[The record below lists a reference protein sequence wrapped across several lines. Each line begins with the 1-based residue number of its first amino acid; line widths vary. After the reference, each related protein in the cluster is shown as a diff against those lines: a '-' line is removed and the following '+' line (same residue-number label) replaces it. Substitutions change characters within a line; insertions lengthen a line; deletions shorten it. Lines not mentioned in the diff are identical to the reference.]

1 MVTEFHTASQFL
13 AEPLLVAFFF
23 FIAATRY
30 LKNNLRQEGRVSRG
44 SQLLHL
50 CEGSLA
56 ADL

>member
-23 FIAATRY
+23 IAATRY
-30 LKNNLRQEGRVSRG
+30 LKNNLRQEGRVSCG

>member
-1 MVTEFHTASQFL
+1 MVIEFHTASQFL
-13 AEPLLVAFFF
+13 GEPLLVAFFC
-23 FIAATRY
+23 IDATRY
-30 LKNNLRQEGRVSRG
+30 LKSNLRQEGRVSHG